1 MCQLDASFTILLTK
15 IDKEGQIYWSQIQSQ
30 RRGYSDK
37 RKGPQD
43 YAGNFFNH
51 AQSSSSS
58 LRIGIHAG
66 EVPLCKYL
74 DAASNIARDMNWNDV
89 QQPEIDTEY
98 KTVRN
103 GDVMNLTS
111 VSHTFR
117 CYFINVSPNKVHIFK
132 YSAFESGGSADRPST
147 YKRTIECVG
156 TEPNTDDYDW
166 PKHKIYVFQDIT
178 DIGKL
183 LNALKMIEF

>member
-1 MCQLDASFTILLTK
+1 MNFEISVKFAPTH
-15 IDKEGQIYWSQIQSQ
+15 IDKEGQIYWSQIQNEK
-30 RRGYSDK
+30 RGYSDK

-51 AQSSSSS
+51 AQSSASS

-74 DAASNIARDMNWNDV
+74 DAASNIARDMDWNDV

-117 CYFINVSPNKVHIFK
+117 CYFINVDPKKVHIFK

-156 TEPNTDDYDW
+156 TEPNTDDW
-166 PKHKIYVFQDIT
+166 PRHKIYVFQDIT
-178 DIGKL
+178 DMDKIL
-183 LNALKMIEF
+183 QALKLIEF